1 VMRRS
6 GALREVVLAD
16 IDMVVPRD
24 ALLALSS
31 MLLIQL
37 MQQ

>member
-1 VMRRS
+1 MRRS